1 MGRLKGTI
9 LSDSTRKKMKDSNTT
24 RIRVRCNE
32 TGECFDSIKTASIK
46 MVGLIIG
53 RNGETVKTIHQL
65 TGCLIFIPK
74 ESRPGDDFR
83 ELQLSGPPESVE
95 ICKKEIIC

>member
-24 RIRVRCNE
+24 RIRVKCNE

-46 MVGLIIG
+46 MEIDMGNLSSHLKG
-53 RNGETVKTIHQL
+53 FRKTV
-65 TGCLIFIPK
+65 
-74 ESRPGDDFR
+74 
-83 ELQLSGPPESVE
+83 SGYTFS
-95 ICKKEIIC
+95 ILK

>member
-46 MVGLIIG
+46 IEINIG
-53 RNGETVKTIHQL
+53 NLSRHLKGFIKTV
-65 TGCLIFIPK
+65 
-74 ESRPGDDFR
+74 
-83 ELQLSGPPESVE
+83 SGYTFTVL
-95 ICKKEIIC
+95 K